1 MRGEKIRTGKNS
13 LFLPEQYTVIS
24 SCNFC
29 PPSPSLNATSNY
41 INIFKITDKEES
53 RIGHILRNR
62 KRFHPHQPAGV
73 IPRVPTFS
81 LFAQSSKYS
90 GSPAQGGTCLVTN
103 GSEEWRDSHASFC
116 FSKWSWE
123 SLSPRLF

>member
-53 RIGHILRNR
+53 RIGRILRNR
-62 KRFHPHQPAGV
+62 EISKFA
-73 IPRVPTFS
+73 ILETS
-81 LFAQSSKYS
+81 LE
-90 GSPAQGGTCLVTN
+90 GGLLWGKNKT
-103 GSEEWRDSHASFC
+103 GG
-116 FSKWSWE
+116 
-123 SLSPRLF
+123 P

>member
-62 KRFHPHQPAGV
+62 KRFQ
-73 IPRVPTFS
+73 S
-81 LFAQSSKYS
+81 LLFWKLLWKVAYYGEKTKLVGLSSKALNFDL
-90 GSPAQGGTCLVTN
+90 GLLT
-103 GSEEWRDSHASFC
+103 
-116 FSKWSWE
+116 
-123 SLSPRLF
+123 